1 MQPQAEAVPSGTAP
15 KEGVQTFGRR
25 PGRCRWVRSV
35 VSLFLLT
42 SHDKGLRATQ
52 SEVSLKLF
60 SMLRFGTLLVIAAT
74 ALSGCSIDV
83 ESLKDC
89 KDKDG
94 QPLPQ
99 WICNDT
105 RKEKSD

>member
-1 MQPQAEAVPSGTAP
+1 MSGVRDCSESQVKTGDGS
-15 KEGVQTFGRR
+15 ELICNLRR
-25 PGRCRWVRSV
+25 SRWVGAL

-42 SHDKGLRATQ
+42 RHDRSLLAIQ
-52 SEVSLKLF
+52 CENALKLF

-74 ALSGCSIDV
+74 VLSGCSIDA